1 VREAARLH
9 SYPDWFRLHV
19 TKWHGFRQIGNSVPP
34 LLARAVASKIG
45 EALDMAPK
53 KPERPIDLGDERLLS
68 FAMSNAAA
76 RYGVK
81 ADVVPKRK
89 RMSPEAR
96 TDAR

>member
-34 LLARAVASKIG
+34 LLARAAASKVR
-45 EALDMAPK
+45 EALDIAPRR
-53 KPERPIDLGDERLLS
+53 PERSIELGDERLLS
-68 FAMSNAAA
+68 FDMSDAAA

-89 RMSPEAR
+89 RMPPEAGVHG
-96 TDAR
+96 